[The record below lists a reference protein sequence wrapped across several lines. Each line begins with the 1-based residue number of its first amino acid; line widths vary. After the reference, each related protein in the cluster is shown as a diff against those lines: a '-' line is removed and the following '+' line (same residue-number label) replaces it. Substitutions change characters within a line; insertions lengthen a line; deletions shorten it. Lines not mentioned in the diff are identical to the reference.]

1 MNISDLT
8 KNAPHGL
15 LHVRVEMYRINNLYI
30 WLGCNVAQGLAHGLK
45 ACTKIFTT
53 VTLQLA
59 VGNDM
64 VMSRDISLEASATE
78 ELLGWIKRNL
88 PKIKGSGFQRVSFE
102 NVSEQL
108 QRRIT
113 QLLNH

>member
-1 MNISDLT
+1 MGIMESV
-8 KNAPHGL
+8 KNWIQPQRDPHT
-15 LHVRVEMYRINNLYI
+15 LYI
-30 WLGCNVAQGLAHGLK
+30 SIDEIPQPRDWG
-45 ACTKIFTT
+45 
-53 VTLQLA
+53 TLQLA
-59 VGNDM
+59 VGSNM

-78 ELLGWIKRNL
+78 ELLGWIERNL
-88 PKIKGSGFQRVSFE
+88 PKIKASGFQRVSFE